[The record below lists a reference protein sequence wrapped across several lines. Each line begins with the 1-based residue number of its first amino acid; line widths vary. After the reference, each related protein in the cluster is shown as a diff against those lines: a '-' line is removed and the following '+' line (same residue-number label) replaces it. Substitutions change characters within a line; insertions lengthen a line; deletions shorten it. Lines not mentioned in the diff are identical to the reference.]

1 LTKPLAERT
10 ALPRCE
16 SLKKSKVAPMSTIE
30 VELWNIFTCYTL
42 HGNPRDPSRISETQF
57 LKLCK
62 DSSVMN
68 PAMVDAPLNQ
78 ATLHLIW
85 TSELKVEFIL
95 LA

>member
-1 LTKPLAERT
+1 MEVIGRCCSVCSRT
-10 ALPRCE
+10 
-16 SLKKSKVAPMSTIE
+16 KVAMSTIE

-42 HGNPRDPSRISETQF
+42 HGNPRDPSRVSETQF

-68 PAMVDAPLNQ
+68 PAMVDSPLNQ

-85 TSELKVEFIL
+85 TSELKVIIL
-95 LA
+95 IFLNLSLP